1 LSNGTGYST
10 SINGGRT
17 VSIDEAVE
25 ETVEEAVTEAV
36 EETANE
42 PEVEVSVEP
51 TTVIVE
57 SDNGESAVTEIAD
70 GLELAE
76 RIRQI
81 AREEAAEVETRLMQQ
96 LPGLVEAYAPAPV
109 IVTPPEPEHEE
120 PDEEPRNDHWW
131 HRKLW

>member
-1 LSNGTGYST
+1 M
-10 SINGGRT
+10 
-17 VSIDEAVE
+17 SIDEAVS
-25 ETVEEAVTEAV
+25 ETVEEAVSEAV
-36 EETANE
+36 EEVADE
-42 PEVEVSVEP
+42 PDVEVAVEP

-57 SDNGESAVTEIAD
+57 SDNGESPVTEVAD

-81 AREEAAEVETRLMQQ
+81 AREEAAEAESRLLQQ

-109 IVTPPEPEHEE
+109 VIAPEPEHHEE
-120 PDEEPRNDHWW
+120 PDEEPRREHWY